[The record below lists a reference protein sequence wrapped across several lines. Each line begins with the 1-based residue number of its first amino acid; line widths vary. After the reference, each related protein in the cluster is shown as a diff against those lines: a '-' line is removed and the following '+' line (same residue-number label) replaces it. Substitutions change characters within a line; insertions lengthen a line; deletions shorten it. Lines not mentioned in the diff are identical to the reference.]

1 MIFRA
6 KPRKG
11 RDYYSVVTSVRI
23 ADKVREKTV
32 LYVGRLDSLTEPERL
47 KIVKNLAEL
56 AEPELIPKFHSILM
70 SMGYSFP
77 SPISLFSVEK
87 VYEYGRELALHKLC
101 EEINFISI
109 INRHGYKGGGPELGK
124 IVEAMAIAR
133 NCDPFSYFQ
142 LPEWYSRSKLPFFL
156 KLPSEELT
164 YDVAI
169 RALDYLQP
177 ENTIPMQV
185 ALYENIR
192 RVYGYECNRLDIDL
206 TSTYFEGEECVLAEY
221 GHPRGHSSDKLQ
233 IVIAF
238 VVDQKGVLVTHKV
251 WPGNRTDVK
260 SLKPVDRCLKNEFK
274 LDAPRV
280 VDRGMATWENLD
292 YMDRKKE
299 RYLVALR
306 AGIKGTGL
314 LEEIR
319 IPREEWVNAGDK
331 QVATSVIKGRRK
343 YVVVWNASVAE
354 TNKKERESKISRAE
368 EELKAV
374 LESIEKGEI
383 ESRTERDEKIGH
395 IKRKYGVTRSLITK
409 GSRKGFGFTFE
420 WTKALAEANKFDGYQ
435 VFVTTEF
442 DLSEKEVIESYRT
455 RDQIEKAIRTLKSVL
470 GLHPQY
476 VRTKEHVLGNIFV
489 CATAFQLRSILG
501 MRLKDEGIDMSVEEA
516 MKTLERLKAVH
527 IVVNKDE
534 GIQVLR
540 KLTGLDSETRIL
552 VEIFN
557 MAANEKFPEV
567 DTEEFK

>member
-32 LYVGRLDSLTEPERL
+32 LYIGRLDNLTEPERL
-47 KIVKNLAEL
+47 KIVKNLEDL
-56 AEPELIPKFHSILM
+56 AEPELIPKFHSILL
-70 SMGYSFP
+70 STSYSFP
-77 SPISLFSVEK
+77 SPISFFSIEK

-109 INRHGYKGGGPELGK
+109 INRYGYKGGGPELGK

-142 LPEWYSRSKLPFFL
+142 LHEWYSRSKLPFFL
-156 KLPSEELT
+156 KLPFEELT
-164 YDVAI
+164 YDVTI

-206 TSTYFEGEECVLAEY
+206 TSTYFEGQECVLAEY

-280 VDRGMATWENLD
+280 VDRGMATWKNLA

-331 QVATSVIKGRRK
+331 QVAASVIKGRRK

-354 TNKKERESKISRAE
+354 TNKKERESKISRTE
-368 EELKAV
+368 DELKAV
-374 LESIEKGEI
+374 LELIEKGEI
-383 ESRTERDEKIGH
+383 ESRTERDEKIGQ
-395 IKRKYGVTRSLITK
+395 IKRKFGVTRSLITK
-409 GSRKGFGFTFE
+409 GNRKGFGFTFE
-420 WTKALAEANKFDGYQ
+420 WTKTLAEADKYDGYQ

-442 DLSEKEVIESYRT
+442 DLSEKEVIQSYRT

-476 VRTKEHVLGNIFV
+476 VRTKKHVLGNIFV

-501 MRLKDEGIDMSVEEA
+501 MKLKDEGIDMSVEEA
-516 MKTLERLKAVH
+516 MKTLEQLKAVH
-527 IVVNKDE
+527 IVVKKNE
-534 GIQVLR
+534 GVQVLR
-540 KLTGLDSETRIL
+540 KLTDLDNETRTL
-552 VEIFN
+552 VEVFN
-557 MAANEKFPEV
+557 MTENEKFPEV
-567 DTEEFK
+567 DTEKFK

>member
-1 MIFRA
+1 MFIQGIDKR
-6 KPRKG
+6 RHT
-11 RDYYSVVTSVRI
+11 YYAVYHGKRLI
-23 ADKVREKTV
+23 NKVIRETK
-32 LYVGRLDSLTEPERL
+32 LYIGRLDNLDEPGRIDIERRLEGLGEPSL
-47 KIVKNLAEL
+47 IQ
-56 AEPELIPKFHSILM
+56 KFHSILL
-70 SMGYSFP
+70 SQGYKFP
-77 SPISLFSVEK
+77 SPVAVYSVKK

-101 EEINFISI
+101 EEIDFINI

-142 LPEWYSRSKLPFFL
+142 LHEWYSRSKLPFFL
-156 KLPSEELT
+156 QLPSEELT

-319 IPREEWVNAGDK
+319 IPKEEWVNIGDK
-331 QVATSVIKGRRK
+331 QAAASVIKGRRK
-343 YVVVWNASVAE
+343 YVVAWNDSVAE
-354 TNKKERESKISRAE
+354 TNKKERETKISRAE
-368 EELKAV
+368 NELKAV
-374 LESIEKGEI
+374 LESIKKGEI
-383 ESRTERDEKIGH
+383 ESRTERDGKIGH

-409 GSRKGFGFTFE
+409 GNRKGFGFSFE
-420 WTKALAEANKFDGYQ
+420 WTKALTEADKYDGYQ

-476 VRTKEHVLGNIFV
+476 VRTKKHVIGNIFV
-489 CATAFQLRSILG
+489 CATAFQLRSILR
-501 MRLKDEGIDMSVEEA
+501 MKLKDKGLDMSIEEA
-516 MKTLERLKAVH
+516 MKALERLKAVH
-527 IVVNKDE
+527 IVVRKDE

-540 KLTGLDSETRIL
+540 KLSGLDGETRIL

-557 MAANEKFPEV
+557 MTENEKFPEV
-567 DTEEFK
+567 DTEKFK